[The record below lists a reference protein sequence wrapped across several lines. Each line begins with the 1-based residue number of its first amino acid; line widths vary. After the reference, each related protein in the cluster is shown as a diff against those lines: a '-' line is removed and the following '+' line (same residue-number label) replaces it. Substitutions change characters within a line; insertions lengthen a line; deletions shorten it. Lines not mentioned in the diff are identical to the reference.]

1 MKKILLITL
10 SICFM
15 NCSSQTEQNID
26 GKWYLINKSGFAEFT
41 ITKDSL
47 INQKVFPN
55 FDMKYK
61 GRRAAKISKK
71 VFLKDRILLLG
82 ENPKDSTEYYTL
94 MTLVQSKDN
103 NYLEYVWNG
112 IDSISSIKT
121 LTKINQNDNRELLG
135 YNLYT
140 KEYLETLRTKRSIEN
155 MTVEDFKKYLEIFSK
170 NIKIAT
176 TEYKKNIKGYYGEA
190 SSFNFQIGSQTLLE
204 LDYNPIQDSNTMNS
218 MFSKFMENE
227 EIKEFMKTLKE
238 K

>member
-1 MKKILLITL
+1 MKKYLLFLI
-10 SICFM
+10 SISYI

-55 FDMKYK
+55 FDKKYK
-61 GRRAAKISKK
+61 SRRAAKITEK
-71 VFLKDRILLLG
+71 VFLKDRVLLIG
-82 ENPKDSTEYYTL
+82 ENPKNSTEYYIL
-94 MTLVQSKDN
+94 MTLVPSKDK
-103 NYLEYVWNG
+103 NYMEYVWNG

-121 LTKINQNDNRELLG
+121 LTKINQNDNRQLLG
-135 YNLYT
+135 YNLYK
-140 KEYLETLRTKRSIEN
+140 KEYLETLRTKKSIEK
-155 MTVEDFKKYLEIFSK
+155 MTLENFKKYLEIFTK
-170 NIKIAT
+170 NLKIAMA
-176 TEYKKNIKGYYGEA
+176 EYKKNTKGYYGEA
-190 SSFNFQIGSQTLLE
+190 SSFNFQIGLQSLLE
-204 LDYNPIQDSNTMNS
+204 LDYNPIQDSNTINS

>member
-1 MKKILLITL
+1 
-10 SICFM
+10 M
-15 NCSSQTEQNID
+15 NCSSQTGQNID

-55 FDMKYK
+55 FKKKYK

-71 VFLKDRILLLG
+71 VFLKDRILILG
-82 ENPKDSTEYYTL
+82 ENPKNLEEYYTL
-94 MTLVQSKDN
+94 MTLVPSKDKK
-103 NYLEYVWNG
+103 YVKYIWNG

-121 LTKINQNDNRELLG
+121 LTKINQNDNRKLLG

-140 KEYLETLRTKRSIEN
+140 KEYLETLKTKKSIEN
-155 MTVEDFKKYLEIFSK
+155 MTIEDFKDYLKIYSK
-170 NIKIAT
+170 NLKIAMA
-176 TEYKKNIKGYYGEA
+176 EYKKHMKSYYGAA
-190 SSFNFQIGSQTLLE
+190 SSFNFQINLQTLLE
-204 LDYNPIQDSNTMNS
+204 LGYNPIQDSNTMNS
-218 MFSKFMENE
+218 MYSKFMKNE

>member
-1 MKKILLITL
+1 
-10 SICFM
+10 M

-47 INQKVFPN
+47 INQKIFAN
-55 FDMKYK
+55 FKRKNNRKM
-61 GRRAAKISKK
+61 GFKISDK
-71 VFLKDRILLLG
+71 VYLKDRILLLG
-82 ENPKDSTEYYTL
+82 KNPKDSTKYYTL
-94 MTLVQSKDN
+94 MTFVPSKDK
-103 NYLEYVWNG
+103 NYVEYIWNG

-121 LTKINQNDNRELLG
+121 LTKINQNDNRKLLG
-135 YNLYT
+135 YNLYS
-140 KEYLETLRTKRSIEN
+140 KEYLETLKSKKSVEN
-155 MTVEDFKKYLEIFSK
+155 MTIEDFKKYLDIYSK
-170 NIKIAT
+170 NLKIAM

-190 SSFNFQIGSQTLLE
+190 SSFNFQISLQTLLE

-227 EIKEFMKTLKE
+227 EVKEYMKTLKE

>member
-1 MKKILLITL
+1 MNKIFLITL

-15 NCSSQTEQNID
+15 NCSSQTEQNIE

-47 INQKVFPN
+47 INKKLFSNFEQKN
-55 FDMKYK
+55 N
-61 GRRAAKISKK
+61 RERAVKISEK

-82 ENPKDSTEYYTL
+82 ENPKNSSEYYTL
-94 MTLVQSKDN
+94 MTLVPSKDKN
-103 NYLEYVWNG
+103 IVEYVWNG

-121 LTKINQNDNRELLG
+121 LKKINQNDNRKLLG

-140 KEYLETLRTKRSIEN
+140 KEYLETLRTKKSIEN

-170 NIKIAT
+170 NIEIAT
-176 TEYKKNIKGYYGEA
+176 TEYKKNKKGNYGEA

-227 EIKEFMKTLKE
+227 EVKEFMKTLKE

>member
-10 SICFM
+10 SICFL

-55 FDMKYK
+55 FEKKYK

-71 VFLKDRILLLG
+71 VFLKDRILILG
-82 ENPKDSTEYYTL
+82 ENPKNPQEHYTL
-94 MTLVQSKDN
+94 MTLVPSKDKI
-103 NYLEYVWNG
+103 YVEYIWNG

-121 LTKINQNDNRELLG
+121 LTKINQNDNRRLLG

-140 KEYLETLRTKRSIEN
+140 KEYLEILKKKKPIDN
-155 MTVEDFKKYLEIFSK
+155 MTIEDFKKYLELFSE
-170 NIKIAT
+170 NLEVAM

-190 SSFNFQIGSQTLLE
+190 SSFNFQIGLQTLLE
-204 LDYNPIQDSNTMNS
+204 LGYNPIQDSNTLNS
-218 MFSKFMENE
+218 MFLKFMENE
-227 EIKEFMKTLKE
+227 EIKEFIKTLKE